1 MNKKS
6 KTIKRLNKR
15 LKKLNKRIN
24 KMDKQIEGLKD
35 APEGAIAEPV
45 AEELQAESE
54 LEIAAEP
61 ASSFSA
67 EEVEV
72 ASEITDEAE
81 AVLDILEKGSER
93 RRKKAS
99 SGSKS
104 GKKGKKLKKKSKK

>member
-6 KTIKRLNKR
+6 KKIKRLNKQ

-24 KMDKQIEGLKD
+24 KMDKQIEGLQD
-35 APEGAIAEPV
+35 APERTIAEPM
-45 AEELQAESE
+45 AEELPAEPE
-54 LEIAAEP
+54 LEIAAQP

-81 AVLDILEKGSER
+81 AVLDILERGA
-93 RRKKAS
+93 KKE
-99 SGSKS
+99 
-104 GKKGKKLKKKSKK
+104 GKKRLPRDLSQARK